1 MSKKAMINTQQGF
14 LEFSIVIIN
23 PDTRSLAHLLPLKNF
38 NERTNHSSIYPF
50 NFTFYLKKKQNK
62 TQIKV
67 LKDDFYVSKEKRRK
81 KKETNKRLLV
91 DNTHR
96 TQQFPHDLL
105 PSAMT
110 TTPRQ
115 RIN

>member
-1 MSKKAMINTQQGF
+1 MNEQ
-14 LEFSIVIIN
+14 II
-23 PDTRSLAHLLPLKNF
+23 PLFTRSTLL
-38 NERTNHSSIYPF
+38 
-50 NFTFYLKKKQNK
+50 FTKKKKK

-81 KKETNKRLLV
+81 KKKETNKRLLI

>member
-1 MSKKAMINTQQGF
+1 MIFMQAK
-14 LEFSIVIIN
+14 
-23 PDTRSLAHLLPLKNF
+23 R
-38 NERTNHSSIYPF
+38 
-50 NFTFYLKKKQNK
+50 
-62 TQIKV
+62 
-67 LKDDFYVSKEKRRK
+67 KEE
-81 KKETNKRLLV
+81 KKETNKRLLG

-96 TQQFPHDLL
+96 TQQFPQDLL

>member
-38 NERTNHSSIYPF
+38 NERTNHSSISPF
-50 NFTFYLKKKQNK
+50 NFTFYIKKNK
-62 TQIKV
+62 TTTTKKQIKV

-81 KKETNKRLLV
+81 KRNK
-91 DNTHR
+91 
-96 TQQFPHDLL
+96 
-105 PSAMT
+105 
-110 TTPRQ
+110 
-115 RIN
+115 

>member
-1 MSKKAMINTQQGF
+1 MINTQHGF

-23 PDTRSLAHLLPLKNF
+23 PDTRSLAHLLPLK
-38 NERTNHSSIYPF
+38 RTNHSSISPF
-50 NFTFYLKKKQNK
+50 NFTFYIKKKNNNNNNNK
-62 TQIKV
+62 KQIKV

-81 KKETNKRLLV
+81 KKETNKRLLG

-96 TQQFPHDLL
+96 AKQFPQDLL